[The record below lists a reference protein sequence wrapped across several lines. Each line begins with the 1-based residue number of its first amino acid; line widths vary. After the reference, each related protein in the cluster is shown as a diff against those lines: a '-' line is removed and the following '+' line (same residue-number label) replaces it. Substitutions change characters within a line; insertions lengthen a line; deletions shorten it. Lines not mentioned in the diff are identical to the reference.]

1 MELSWFLLSIRAH
14 CRQRWAARLLAC
26 FLGPRCTYPP
36 VQACAVN
43 CLALV
48 VLFGFF
54 THRLGLWS
62 KVLAV
67 KCTKKILI
75 TYPVV
80 HLKSSSKYLPY
91 FVAVHHLSL
100 FIKVNGC
107 FSGNKVWFVCFFKH
121 INKEHISRLLN
132 SWAWLS
138 VSKSLTIVFT
148 KLKCHRMNLILGHFK
163 VSADVI
169 CHNNTV

>member
-1 MELSWFLLSIRAH
+1 MCTCQCHGTFLISPFHQGTLQTEVGSPFTGLLSWTKVHLSPSPGPCSELLS
-14 CRQRWAARLLAC
+14 
-26 FLGPRCTYPP
+26 
-36 VQACAVN
+36 
-43 CLALV
+43 
-48 VLFGFF
+48 FGGFVWFF

-107 FSGNKVWFVCFFKH
+107 FSGNKVRFVCFFKH
-121 INKEHISRLLN
+121 INKEHISRLLS

-148 KLKCHRMNLILGHFK
+148 KLKCHRMNLILGHFQG
-163 VSADVI
+163 
-169 CHNNTV
+169 